1 MPLDLPVYIVL
12 IIPKYARYLEQTHN
26 PKIPASWTE
35 TAINSNGSVNGY
47 SNGYVNGHINLHT
60 PLSKSYLENKAVRTV
75 YGPVPLKYALD
86 WPVFASYDELAGCA
100 RWMGGRIPTL
110 EQARSIYKY
119 VDCLKIKE
127 AEQHLGKFVP
137 AVNGYVPE
145 FVIAG
150 LLLMQ
155 YRHLINNGVQE
166 SPPSEPLQNGG
177 SSQELFTNLKDAN
190 VGFKNWHPISVT
202 GNGKTLAGQS
212 EMGGL
217 WEWTSS
223 NLTRHE
229 GFEPMPLYPAYTGII
244 CCDILSHCVGLT
256 VGSRFL

>member
-1 MPLDLPVYIVL
+1 VPLDLPVYIVL

-47 SNGYVNGHINLHT
+47 GNGYVNGHINLHT

-150 LLLMQ
+150 LLLM
-155 YRHLINNGVQE
+155 
-166 SPPSEPLQNGG
+166 
-177 SSQELFTNLKDAN
+177 
-190 VGFKNWHPISVT
+190 
-202 GNGKTLAGQS
+202 
-212 EMGGL
+212 
-217 WEWTSS
+217 
-223 NLTRHE
+223 
-229 GFEPMPLYPAYTGII
+229 
-244 CCDILSHCVGLT
+244 
-256 VGSRFL
+256 